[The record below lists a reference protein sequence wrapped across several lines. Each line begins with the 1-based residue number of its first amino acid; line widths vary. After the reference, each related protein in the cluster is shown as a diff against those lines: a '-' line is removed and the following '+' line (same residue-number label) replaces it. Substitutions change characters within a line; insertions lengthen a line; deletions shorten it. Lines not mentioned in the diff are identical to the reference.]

1 MDFVFAGMWLELPT
15 GVDASDSST
24 ACSEPLY
31 YRVVLSL
38 LSLLTHCV
46 ESGKGKDDDNSKVL
60 TDAAKILLQTILT
73 VSIIKYCNDV
83 MYSS

>member
-1 MDFVFAGMWLELPT
+1 MDFCFAGMWLELPT
-15 GVDASDSST
+15 GVDTSDSST
-24 ACSEPLY
+24 ACSESLY
-31 YRVVLSL
+31 YRAVLSL

-73 VSIIKYCNDV
+73 VSVIKYC
-83 MYSS
+83 SS

>member
-1 MDFVFAGMWLELPT
+1 MWLELPT
-15 GVDASDSST
+15 GIDASDFIT
-24 ACSEPLY
+24 VCSEPLY
-31 YRVVLSL
+31 HRVVLSL